1 MSIQNIIIGGG
12 FNMVTEVTDRE
23 DGTIFN
29 THLLG
34 SIALNELLKNQNVQE
49 TW

>member
-1 MSIQNIIIGGG
+1 
-12 FNMVTEVTDRE
+12 MVTEVTDRE
-23 DGTIFN
+23 DGTICN
-29 THLLG
+29 THILG